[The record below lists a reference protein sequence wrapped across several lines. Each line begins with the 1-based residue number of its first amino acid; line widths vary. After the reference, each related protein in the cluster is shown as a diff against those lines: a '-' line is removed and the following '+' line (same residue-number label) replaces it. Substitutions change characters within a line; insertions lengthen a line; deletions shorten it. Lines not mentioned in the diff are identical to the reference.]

1 MCCSKY
7 NIIHYQVNVQPFN
20 NEQAD
25 YKWQAM
31 SLWQTEIFWFIIIT
45 GKRKRKKKRKVKRNI
60 YIIGIKEQ
68 KCNNSSKQRVSGG
81 KNPLHIIAFTL

>member
-1 MCCSKY
+1 MY
-7 NIIHYQVNVQPFN
+7 NLSIMNKQ
-20 NEQAD
+20 
-25 YKWQAM
+25 
-31 SLWQTEIFWFIIIT
+31 IT
-45 GKRKRKKKRKVKRNI
+45 NDKPWVYDKQKSFDLLLLQEKENKKKKRKVKRNI